1 MIALNRILV
10 PTDFSENSDV
20 ALKYAMA
27 LADLTG
33 ASLHVLHVLQNPLGA
48 GWAAEV
54 YVPPPAEFFERI
66 EQDARE
72 HLNGLLIDEQKG
84 KYRAELVCLNG
95 SPFLEIIQFA
105 KQQTIDLIVI
115 GTHGRG
121 AVSHMLMGS
130 VAERVVRKAPCPVLT
145 VRHPQHEFVMP

>member
-10 PTDFSENSDV
+10 PIDFSDNSDV
-20 ALKYAMA
+20 ALTYATG
-27 LADLTG
+27 LADLAG
-33 ASLHVLHVLQNPLGA
+33 GSLHLLHVLQNPLGA

-54 YVPPPAEFFERI
+54 YVPPPAEFFEQVER
-66 EQDARE
+66 DARD
-72 HLNGLLIDEQKG
+72 HLAGLLTAEQQK
-84 KYRAELVCLNG
+84 KYRAEIACLTG

-105 KQQTIDLIVI
+105 KEHGIDLIVM

-121 AVSHMLMGS
+121 AVSHLLMGS

-145 VRHPQHEFVMP
+145 IRHPEHAFVMP